1 MSDLSNLSNQGT
13 TALNQGKEKFSEL
26 KKNAENIFDYS
37 NISGIINLI
46 LSLFK
51 LPEPPVEP
59 LPPPL
64 IMVGAS
70 LRPGMSAKAVASRII
85 ARQSE
90 AGLPVGDVFADGDN
104 TSEAMLAIHVD
115 EVINTMLNE
124 SVVNVVIPPGTAVT
138 AVGANLGG
146 PVVVQGFTT
155 SMGIGNGIM
164 R

>member
-1 MSDLSNLSNQGT
+1 MSEINNLAGQGSN
-13 TALNQGKEKFSEL
+13 ALNQGKEKFSEL
-26 KKNAENIFDYS
+26 KKNAENIFDFS
-37 NISGIINLI
+37 NISGILNII

-51 LPEPPVEP
+51 IPDTPVEP

-64 IMVGAS
+64 IMVGAP

-90 AGLPVGDVFADGDN
+90 AGLPVGDVFADGNN
-104 TSEAMLAIHVD
+104 TSEAMLAIQVD
-115 EVINTMLNE
+115 EVINTLLTE
-124 SVVNVVIPPGTAVT
+124 SVVNVVIPPGVAIT

-146 PVVVQGFTT
+146 PIVVQGFTT
-155 SMGIGNGIM
+155 TMGVGNGIM